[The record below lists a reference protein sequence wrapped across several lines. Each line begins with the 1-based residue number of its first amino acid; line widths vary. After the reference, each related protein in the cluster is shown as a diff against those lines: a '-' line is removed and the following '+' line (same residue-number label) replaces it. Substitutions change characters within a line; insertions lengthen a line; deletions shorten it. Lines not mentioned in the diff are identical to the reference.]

1 MCSKIIFQISYI
13 FEKKECISSVATAS
27 AASFVLGLV
36 MILVIQTANNL
47 NINPD
52 NVATP
57 IAASLGDLA
66 TLAILSGVAS
76 VFHSSLWISML
87 VLLVLFSVV
96 SPLCWKITE
105 GSSETKKALDQG
117 WVPVLTAMGIS
128 RCNQ

>member
-1 MCSKIIFQISYI
+1 M
-13 FEKKECISSVATAS
+13 KKNECISSVATAS
-27 AASFVLGLV
+27 AASFALGLV

-76 VFHSSLWISML
+76 VFHSSWWISML

-105 GSSETKKALDQG
+105 GSSETKKALDEG
-117 WVPVLTAMGIS
+117 WTPVLTAMGIS
-128 RCNQ
+128 RCNL